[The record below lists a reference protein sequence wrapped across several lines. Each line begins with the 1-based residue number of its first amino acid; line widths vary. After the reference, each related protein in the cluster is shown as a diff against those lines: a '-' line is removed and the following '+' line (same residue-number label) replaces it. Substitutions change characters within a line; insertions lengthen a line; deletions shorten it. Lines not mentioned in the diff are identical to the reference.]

1 MEYATFN
8 VIIYR
13 MAPKKD
19 RLLEYIDEMEK
30 DVQVDELSVKEVQMK
45 LPALKH
51 KWVGRLMRHKAIIG
65 GLYRKKEAMKK
76 EAGEKMKES
85 TMYNMSDVALD
96 KLIEKQDSIMELN
109 TEISEH
115 KLVVEF
121 LEKSERIFS
130 SFTFD
135 IKNLIEVMKLETF

>member
-1 MEYATFN
+1 
-8 VIIYR
+8 
-13 MAPKKD
+13 MAPKRD
-19 RLLEYIDEMEK
+19 RLIEYIDEMEK

-51 KWVGRLMRHKAIIG
+51 KWVGRLMRHKAIIS
-65 GLYRKKEAMKK
+65 GLQRKKEAMKK
-76 EAGEKMKES
+76 EAAEKMKES

-96 KLIEKQDSIMELN
+96 KLIEKQDSVMELN

-115 KLVVEF
+115 RLVIEF

-135 IKNLIEVMKLETF
+135 IKNLVEVMKLETF